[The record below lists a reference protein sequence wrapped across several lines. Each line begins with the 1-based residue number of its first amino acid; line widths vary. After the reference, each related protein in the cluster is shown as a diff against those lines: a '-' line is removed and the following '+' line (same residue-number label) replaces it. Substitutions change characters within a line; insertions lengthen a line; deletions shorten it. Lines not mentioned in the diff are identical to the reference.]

1 MNPIAGKIL
10 KYVSRGAAV
19 LLALVLLIVIA
30 AYLPF
35 VQDYAVEKVLNKI
48 NNPGE
53 FEIIVSKAR
62 IGFPLDLKAEGVKII
77 QQGDTTVSVGKASA
91 EAGFWSLFWGEV
103 EAENVE
109 VTDVRCKIGNPD
121 SLLFLSANLKS
132 LNMDFCVYGFSSPS
146 AHIGTAEIASG
157 DIKLAL
163 KNDTTQ
169 VAETDTV
176 AEPLSMMVYANALKM
191 KDISALLEIENV
203 ADTISCTLPSA
214 EIYDGTI
221 DLGKQTVSLQNVK
234 LNSLDAAFIYP
245 LETVPTETKTETESL
260 PWTVNVGKIS
270 LADSK
275 AKYAA
280 SGAVPADGFDFN
292 YIALNE
298 INITVDSLLN
308 RGSDIRIPSVDI
320 RAKERSGLGIYASGS
335 VEMDSLVLALKGF
348 GLETDLSRIEVD
360 AEVGIGESKNLAELP
375 LNVVARAKVAQ
386 PDIIKLFPEYEELI
400 TSLPQYSV
408 PEAAVAIH
416 GTMAEAVIDSIYAA
430 LPRHFELFADGRIT
444 NITDFDKMA
453 GNVSITGDIRDAEK
467 IKRTVLSREDAKV
480 YFVPDVTLTGKAK
493 INAGT
498 IDCTLSGVTETGD
511 LALDASI
518 NANREKYAADLS
530 LNTFPLQAFLPS
542 YGVKDISAKI
552 NASADGI
559 DPFDPKT
566 TIKAEVDVDSVTY
579 NGRIYTGIFFGAL
592 INAGNI
598 DVNLTT
604 TNPDADLSLNLSG
617 IISPQP
623 YSFDYSADIRN
634 FNLKAMDLTESE
646 GNLSGIITG
655 HATLLPDSNF
665 IDADVAVNNLNCR
678 ILPSTN
684 LNTAEITA
692 HLLST
697 DSLLDITLDNSDL
710 KVDLKSRQSLSRFTE
725 SLLATVDTLNKHI
738 ERQRTDILSLQET
751 MPPFVLDISA
761 KHNNIIT
768 SYLTGNNI
776 RYNSFDLKI
785 DNDSLFAIDGNVM
798 GIKGD
803 GFALDTTKF
812 VMRQMGKYLTMKLN
826 ADNLPGTMDEWAHV
840 EVNGFI
846 ADAKM
851 GLFMRQSNI
860 SNKIGYRFGTMANIQ
875 DSTLNVSFVPY
886 DPVIAYKEWNIND
899 GNLLSFDF
907 RNMHL
912 DADLLMKS
920 EESLVHLFTEHVDSM
935 MEQEDLNLKVENI
948 KIADWIALNPYAP
961 KIKGDLYA
969 DMKVRYNERQQI
981 EGSGKASLKDFY
993 FGKQRVGTFDCDL
1006 DLTTDRRGRIEATAS
1021 MDVDGQR
1028 AMTAY
1033 GHIADSTAVVPF
1045 LADFELTHFPLKVI
1059 NPFLPQNTAKISGE
1073 LSGQMDITGSTTE
1086 PKFNGYLRFD
1096 STMLYVNMIATNF
1109 KFDGR
1114 AIPIDSN
1121 VVYFDKFKV
1130 KAINDN
1136 PLTVDG
1142 YVNMKNIFNPIFD
1155 LALTS
1160 QNMQV
1165 VNSTRASKGA
1175 EVYGK
1180 AFIDLDSRI
1189 KGDLNKIDVNAVL
1202 DVLPQTNVTYVM
1214 TDAQS
1219 TIQARQKSDMVKFVN
1234 LQDTSAVYVEP
1245 EPEETVLLDLNA
1257 SLKISEGATIN
1268 ADLSTDG
1275 KNKVSLKTNGQMN
1288 YKLSAQG
1295 DEAMTGRLNIT
1306 GGFARYSPPLMS
1318 EKLFNFADDGNYI
1331 LFTGDMMN
1339 PTIKLHAVDNLKANV
1354 TQEGQNS
1361 RVIEFDISLDVTGS
1375 LERMNV
1381 TFDLATNDDITI
1393 QNELQSMS
1401 AEQRATQAMNLLLYN
1416 VYTGPGTKASSSLSA
1431 NPLYTFLESQVNT
1444 WAANNIKGV
1453 DLSFGIDQY
1462 NKTTDGSSQTTTNY
1476 SYKVSK
1482 TLFNDRFKI
1491 VVGGNYSDDTDSDA
1505 DIAAALLND
1514 VSFEYSLNPEGTMV
1528 IKIYRHT
1535 GYEDVLEG
1543 EITQTGAGFVY
1554 KRKILRFSDIFR
1566 PNKKK
1571 TQTQIDEN

>member
-1 MNPIAGKIL
+1 MSPVAGKIL
-10 KYVSRGAAV
+10 KYVSRGAAL

-30 AYLPF
+30 VYIPF
-35 VQDYAVEKVLNKI
+35 VQDYAVKKVLDNI
-48 NNPGE
+48 NTPGE
-53 FEIIVSKAR
+53 FEVQVAKAR
-62 IGFPLDLKAEGVKII
+62 IGFPLDLKAEGIKII
-77 QQGDTTVSVGKASA
+77 QQGDTTVSVESVRA
-91 EAGFWSLFWGEV
+91 EASVFPLIWGEV
-103 EAENVE
+103 DAENVK
-109 VTDVRCKIGNPD
+109 VTDVCCKIGNPD
-121 SLLFLSANLKS
+121 SLLFMVANLKS
-132 LNMDFCVYGFSSPS
+132 LNVNHCNYVISSM
-146 AHIGTAEIASG
+146 ATDIGTAEIAGG
-157 DIKLAL
+157 DIKLAI

-169 VAETDTV
+169 VETQDSV
-176 AEPLSMMVYANALKM
+176 AEPLSMIIYAKGLKM

-203 ADTISCTLPSA
+203 ADTISCVLPFA
-214 EIYDGTI
+214 EMNGGKI
-221 DLGKQTVSLQNVK
+221 DMGRQTVDLQEIKLDSL
-234 LNSLDAAFIYP
+234 AATYIYP
-245 LETVPTETKTETESL
+245 LETVMSESKSDSESL

-270 LADSK
+270 LSDSQ
-275 AKYAA
+275 ATYAA
-280 SGAVPADGFDFN
+280 AGAVPAEGLDFN
-292 YIALNE
+292 YIALKE
-298 INITVDSLLN
+298 INIAIDSLQN
-308 RGSDIRIPSVDI
+308 RGTKVKIPSLGI
-320 RAKERSGLGIYASGS
+320 RAKERSGLKVDVSGG
-335 VEMDSLVLALKGF
+335 VEMDSILLSVKGF
-348 GLETDLSRIEVD
+348 GINTELSRIEVD
-360 AEVGIGESKNLAELP
+360 AEVGIGESKNLADMP
-375 LNVVARAKVAQ
+375 LNLVARAKVAQ
-386 PDIIKLFPEYEELI
+386 QDIITVFPEYKDVI

-408 PEAAVAIH
+408 PEAAVSLC
-416 GTMAEAVIDSIYAA
+416 GTMAEVVIDSIYAA
-430 LPRHFELFADGRIT
+430 LPHHFELFADGHIT
-444 NITDFDKMA
+444 NVKDFDKMS
-453 GNVSITGDIRDAEK
+453 GNVSILGDIRDAEK
-467 IKRTVLSREDAKV
+467 IKRAVLSKDDSKI
-480 YFVPDVTLTGKAK
+480 YFVPDVTLRGDAQ

-498 IDCTLSGVTETGD
+498 IDCSLSGITDTGD
-511 LALDASI
+511 LALEASI
-518 NANREKYAADLS
+518 NANREKYAADLT

-542 YGVKDISAKI
+542 SGVKDISARV
-552 NASADGI
+552 NASAEGI

-566 TIKAEVDVDSVTY
+566 TIKAEIDLDTLTY
-579 NGRIYTGIFFGAL
+579 NGRKYMGIFFGAL
-592 INAGNI
+592 VNAGNI
-598 DVNLTT
+598 DLHFTT
-604 TNPDADLSLNLSG
+604 INPGADMSLNLSG
-617 IISPQP
+617 VISPQP

-634 FNLKAMDLTESE
+634 LNLKAMDLTESE

-665 IDADVAVNNLNCR
+665 IDADVAINKLNCR

-697 DSLLDITLDNSDL
+697 DSLLDITMDNNDL
-710 KVDLKSRQSLSRFTE
+710 KIDLKSRLSLSKFME
-725 SLLATVDTLNKHI
+725 SLLATVDTLNKHV
-738 ERQRTDILSLQET
+738 ERQRTDIVSLQQT

-761 KHNNIIT
+761 KHNNIVT

-776 RYNSFDLKI
+776 RYGSFDLKI
-785 DNDSLFAIDGNVM
+785 NNDSLFAIDGNVM

-812 VMRQMGKYLTMKLN
+812 VMRQMGKYLTMKIN
-826 ADNLPGTMDEWAHV
+826 ADNSPGIMDEWAHV
-840 EVNGFI
+840 EVNGFL

-860 SNKIGYRFGTMANIQ
+860 RNEIGYRFGTMANIE

-886 DPVIAYKEWNIND
+886 NPVIGYKEWNIND

-907 RNMHL
+907 RHRHL

-920 EESLVHLFTEHVDSM
+920 DESLIHLFTEHVDSII
-935 MEQEDLNLKVENI
+935 EQEDLNLKVENI

-981 EGSGKASLKDFY
+981 EGFGKASLKEFY

-1021 MDVDGQR
+1021 MDIDGQR

-1033 GHIADSTAVVPF
+1033 GHIADSTAAVPF

-1059 NPFLPQNTAKISGE
+1059 NPFLPPQTAKISGE
-1073 LSGQMDITGSTTE
+1073 LTGQMDITGTPVK

-1096 STMLYVNMIATNF
+1096 STQLYVNMIATNF
-1109 KFDGR
+1109 KFDSR

-1121 VVYFDKFKV
+1121 VVYFNKFKV
-1130 KAINDN
+1130 HAINEN

-1142 YVNMKNIFNPIFD
+1142 YVDMKNIFNPVFD

-1189 KGDLNKIDVNAVL
+1189 KGDLNRIDVSAIL

-1234 LQDTSAVYVEP
+1234 LQDTSAVYEEP
-1245 EPEETVLLDLNA
+1245 EPEQTVLLGLNA

-1275 KNKVSLKTNGQMN
+1275 KNKVSLKTNGLMN

-1295 DEAMTGRLNIT
+1295 DESMTGRLNIT

-1361 RVIEFDISLDVTGS
+1361 RVIEFNISLDVTGT

-1381 TFDLATNDDITI
+1381 TFDLATKDDITI

-1416 VYTGPGTKASSSLSA
+1416 VYTGPGTKASSSLNA

-1462 NKTTDGSSQTTTNY
+1462 NKTKDGSSQTTTNY

-1491 VVGGNYSDDTDSDA
+1491 VVGGNYSDDAESDA
-1505 DIAAALLND
+1505 EIAAALLND

-1535 GYEDVLEG
+1535 GYEDILEG

-1566 PNKKK
+1566 PHKKR
-1571 TQTQIDEN
+1571 TRIDAE